1 MLLCGELTINGTSDN
16 VTGSTIIVNGAVAD
30 STTDFSSGTFGGDS
44 TTNLLMNT
52 AAVSYNWQPSKYY
65 RGNLIIASPFVNN
78 HTEYNKC
85 GNLTI
90 ATGGTLDGNTIAS
103 DLYIY
108 GDFNVGGGLIGK
120 SAYSSNGDAD
130 NYGTGGSAGLS
141 STGGP
146 WTVEGWIRCADYSSA
161 EQQWAGMDELQ
172 LYITSSG
179 QPRVRSGG
187 VSSSATNPDG
197 SIAQPFTDG
206 SWHHVAVVY
215 DSGETNKRRMWV
227 DGKELILSSPT
238 ATVTL
243 GSVDEYYI
251 GRHYDNTSY
260 NLDGEIGYLR
270 IWDEARTETEIRANM
285 FKRTPTDS
293 NSKCKIN
300 LLFDEGDGNVT
311 VDNTGLAGAD
321 GDGTLEFDSLW
332 AGHGAFTRGD
342 STLHMIG
349 EDKQFSVVD
358 ALNVYNVTTTDTGE
372 TNFYEPFGY
381 AELGIHGTL
390 TQGDGTIDWDCAGK
404 WHGSATVS
412 SGIDL
417 TEGSRYNYW
426 ATTANLPASSWYR
439 LVFNVDTSLDGN
451 LTTNHD
457 TYCTTNRT
465 LTANGYD
472 LSLNRLKFQSGG
484 GLALGNSTLTF
495 TSTTGL
501 YLSYDSGT
509 FTAGPGATISGTTA
523 DTVFYSQNDWKVVGK
538 CENLDVTNEEL
549 RVTGQVIN
557 CTGYI
562 IQQHPSIDAN
572 QQLDYDTADDRDI
585 QFGVPDLDKNTEL
598 VT

>member
-1 MLLCGELTINGTSDN
+1 
-16 VTGSTIIVNGAVAD
+16 
-30 STTDFSSGTFGGDS
+30 
-44 TTNLLMNT
+44 
-52 AAVSYNWQPSKYY
+52 
-65 RGNLIIASPFVNN
+65 
-78 HTEYNKC
+78 
-85 GNLTI
+85 
-90 ATGGTLDGNTIAS
+90 
-103 DLYIY
+103 
-108 GDFNVGGGLIGK
+108 
-120 SAYSSNGDAD
+120 
-130 NYGTGGSAGLS
+130 
-141 STGGP
+141 
-146 WTVEGWIRCADYSSA
+146 
-161 EQQWAGMDELQ
+161 
-172 LYITSSG
+172 
-179 QPRVRSGG
+179 
-187 VSSSATNPDG
+187 
-197 SIAQPFTDG
+197 
-206 SWHHVAVVY
+206 
-215 DSGETNKRRMWV
+215 
-227 DGKELILSSPT
+227 
-238 ATVTL
+238 
-243 GSVDEYYI
+243 
-251 GRHYDNTSY
+251 
-260 NLDGEIGYLR
+260 
-270 IWDEARTETEIRANM
+270 M

-439 LVFNVDTSLDGN
+439 LVFDVDTSLDGN